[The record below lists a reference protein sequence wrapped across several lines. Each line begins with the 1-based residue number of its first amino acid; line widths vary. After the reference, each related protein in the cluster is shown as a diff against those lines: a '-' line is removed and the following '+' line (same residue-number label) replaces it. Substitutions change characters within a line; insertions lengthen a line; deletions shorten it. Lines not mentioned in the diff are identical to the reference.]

1 MNTVKGSSKNLP
13 KYFSDTRKSGE
24 IIYPSF
30 VNSKNNTQRLS
41 PNNSGIDLNRKK
53 DFSYIQ
59 NNTRPLSPSKHKL
72 KTDINEDSDDE
83 DYL

>member
-1 MNTVKGSSKNLP
+1 
-13 KYFSDTRKSGE
+13 
-24 IIYPSF
+24 
-30 VNSKNNTQRLS
+30 
-41 PNNSGIDLNRKK
+41 LNRKK
-53 DFSYIQ
+53 DFSYTQ